1 MKYFYYLLL
10 LILSALFSPQY
21 AYAYKNITVID
32 AERKCMEGNQQACVV
47 VQAHS
52 SLGGYKDVRY
62 LEAEKQCLY
71 YSNQQACNY
80 IQGFALKSQGNSM
93 QNLEGGNVPNYGAPT
108 RQESHRSSCE
118 SLSNQRVETQNDI
131 LIYDGCGRLIQRTP
145 KIGKSGST
153 ILDNNLVK

>member
-1 MKYFYYLLL
+1 MKFVIYSIPLV
-10 LILSALFSPQY
+10 LITVFSSQY
-21 AYAYKNITVID
+21 AYAYKNITVLD
-32 AERKCMEGNQQACVV
+32 AERKCLEGNQQACIV

-93 QNLEGGNVPNYGAPT
+93 QNIGDSNVPNYGAPT

-131 LIYDGCGRLIQRTP
+131 LVYDGCGRLIQRTP

-153 ILDNNLVK
+153 ILDKNVVK